1 MTFFFLG
8 GVLGGGWGMAGSR
21 AIRLMKLPASSSGSR
36 LQLHLLDLSFV
47 LSAAPQAQVLF
58 ADHGLTLLFG

>member
-1 MTFFFLG
+1 
-8 GVLGGGWGMAGSR
+8 VLCMAGSR